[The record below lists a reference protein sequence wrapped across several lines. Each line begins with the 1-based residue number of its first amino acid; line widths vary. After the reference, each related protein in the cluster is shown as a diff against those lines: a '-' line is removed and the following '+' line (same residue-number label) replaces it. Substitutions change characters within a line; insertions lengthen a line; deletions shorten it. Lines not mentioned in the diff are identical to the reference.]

1 MAKVLTVDVLY
12 AELAKA
18 RKAGLGK
25 KKIMLSSDDEGN
37 EFHPMFFA
45 VTKITDDFKGTWFR
59 GVETFEEAKEN
70 YVIVG

>member
-1 MAKVLTVDVLY
+1 MAKVLTVDELY

-37 EFHPMFFA
+37 EYHPMYFA
-45 VTKITDDFKGTWFR
+45 VTKITDEFEGTWFR
-59 GVETFEEAKEN
+59 DVESFKEAKEN